1 MYNEEITLEWQKS
14 EPVDPARLTE
24 EFRKQAEQI
33 LTMGIEE
40 MPGYSFEC
48 VCGRRH
54 RIDMK
59 QIRSGA
65 GAIQKLPEVTAPFLR
80 QEKNTVLLICDQT
93 TWEVAGREADR
104 ILRDAGQKTKVVVL
118 STKDYPILIPDE
130 TALGTVL
137 VHVTEDV
144 GLLIGVGSGTISDLT
159 KFVSYQTGRDS
170 VVVGTAP
177 SMDGYA
183 SMNAAFVIAGHKI
196 TYPAHYHYCVVAD
209 TATMKN
215 APMEMLRAGYGDI
228 VGKYTALSD
237 WRLTKA
243 VNDEHYC
250 AVTAKLVQN
259 AVDLCVAN
267 TERYFRREEDAVERM
282 NEALILT
289 GISMGITG
297 YTRPA
302 SGSEHH
308 LSHYWELD
316 AIEKGI
322 PHPLHGNS
330 VGLASI
336 ASAEVYDIMSR
347 RFAVVADVNPPKP
360 DFLRELYA
368 KAGCALTPAELGISE
383 DVFLESLNNGYKI
396 RPRYT
401 IFHFTRDH
409 GLLPEVADEVF
420 RRMCRK

>member
-1 MYNEEITLEWQKS
+1 MEQEKVILEWQRS
-14 EPVDPARLTE
+14 EPVDPSRLTE
-24 EFRKQAEQI
+24 AFRRQAEKI
-33 LTMGIEE
+33 LTMGLEE
-40 MPGYSFEC
+40 LPGYQFDC
-48 VCGRRH
+48 ICGRTH
-54 RIDMK
+54 RIDMEHLLSG
-59 QIRSGA
+59 SGA
-65 GAIQKLPEVTAPFLR
+65 LNRLPEVLGSTEE
-80 QEKNTVLLICDQT
+80 EKERTILLLCDRN
-93 TWEVAGREADR
+93 TWEAGGRKTDELLRAAGFR
-104 ILRDAGQKTKVVVL
+104 TKILELFTKN
-118 STKDYPILIPDE
+118 YPVLIPDE
-130 TALGTVL
+130 AALGTIL
-137 VHVTEDV
+137 VHVTDDV
-144 GLLIGVGSGTISDLT
+144 GILLGVGSGTISDLT
-159 KFVSYQTGRDS
+159 KLVSYKTGRRS

-183 SMNAAFVIAGHKI
+183 SMNAAFVIGGHKI
-196 TYPAHYHYCVVAD
+196 TYPAHYHSCIVAD
-209 TATMKN
+209 TGIMKD
-215 APMEMLRAGYGDI
+215 APMELMRAGYGDV

-250 AVTAKLVQN
+250 EITARLVQN

-308 LSHYWELD
+308 LAHYWELA
-316 AIEKGI
+316 AIEKGV

-347 RFAVVADVNPPKP
+347 RFEVVAEVHAPKP
-360 DFLRELYA
+360 DFLREIYA
-368 KAGCALTPAELGISE
+368 KAGSALTPAELGISNE
-383 DVFLESLNNGYKI
+383 LFLESLRNGYKI

-401 IFHFTRDH
+401 IFNFTRDH
-409 GLLPEVADEVF
+409 GMLDEVAGEVA
-420 RRMCRK
+420 RRMGG